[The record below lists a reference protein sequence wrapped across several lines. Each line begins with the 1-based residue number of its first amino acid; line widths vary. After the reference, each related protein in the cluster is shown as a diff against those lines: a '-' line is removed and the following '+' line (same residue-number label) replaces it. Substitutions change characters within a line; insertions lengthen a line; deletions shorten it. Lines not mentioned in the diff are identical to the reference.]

1 MRPPFPPH
9 NQPSADSPATAAT
22 TATAQPTAITPEQQQ
37 QMMVHMYQMLYSQ
50 AQAFGLAMPP
60 LDFSPAG
67 MMQLMQISMQLQMLS
82 AQLAGQGTPNPQ
94 ATPQFSP
101 QVQANYQPQPQLQP
115 QPQQAPMP
123 VMPTTPNMAPMPP
136 QAVVQPYP
144 YPQGQVQPQAQ
155 APIPAMPVMPN
166 VAPMP
171 PQAVAQ
177 PYPYPQGQV
186 QPQVQAP
193 IPTMPVMPTTPNMA
207 PMPPQAVA
215 QPYPYP
221 QGQVQP
227 QAQAQTPMPVM
238 PNVAPMPP
246 QAVVQPYPYS
256 QGQVQPQPQV
266 QAQALSA
273 VVPHPQDPAEHLH
286 SLRAAVSHLDVEY
299 RPQLSA
305 EQAATA
311 REQGVFTIPVDAV
324 DANRKIASA
333 PEVLEHTSEGVKRA
347 QDRWLEEFPRND
359 GLYCEVN
366 SFIRY
371 MRDERHYS
379 PLTIRSYKELLG
391 RVITFLERPVAN
403 NARACA
409 GLRWQMVDK
418 QVIRAIGRFLNFK
431 EAPIKKAGAAGT
443 AASAVGAA
451 ALASAGAGAG
461 YAGLTGQTGPTESSG
476 ASGTERYA
484 SASVAHNINVL
495 SSFFTFLQKRCG
507 LEHNPMVHL
516 HSPKVRNALPRV
528 LSLREVEQLSTG
540 CASVDNSF
548 VAVRDRAIV
557 ALLFSSGLR
566 VSELVSLNLYDVD
579 FEMREVRVIGKGNK
593 ERVVPVGSVALEAL
607 RQYLQMR
614 PMVKPVDNALFVGN
628 RGKRLTT
635 RLVQSHIKAAAEKEE
650 LGGRVTPHKLRHAFA
665 TQLLSNGVDMRLV
678 QEMLGHANLATTQV
692 YTHIDIKHLQEVYD
706 RAHPRA
712 SPEQTAEQKAATD
725 LQLQD
730 SAQLLDL
737 ALHPHGSGDPQD
749 GDI

>member
-37 QMMVHMYQMLYSQ
+37 MMVQMYQMLYSQ

-101 QVQANYQPQPQLQP
+101 QVQANYQLQP

-371 MRDERHYS
+371 MRDERHFS

-391 RVITFLERPVAN
+391 RVIAFLERPVAN

-409 GLRWQMVDK
+409 SLRWQMVDK

-431 EAPIKKAGAAGT
+431 EAPTKKAGAAAGAAASAAGT
-443 AASAVGAA
+443 AAEQIT
-451 ALASAGAGAG
+451 GAGAG
-461 YAGLTGQTGPTESSG
+461 YAGLIGQTESSG

-516 HSPKVRNALPRV
+516 HSPKVRNELPRV

-730 SAQLLDL
+730 SAQLLEL

-749 GDI
+749 VDI

>member
-1 MRPPFPPH
+1 M
-9 NQPSADSPATAAT
+9 
-22 TATAQPTAITPEQQQ
+22 
-37 QMMVHMYQMLYSQ
+37 
-50 AQAFGLAMPP
+50 
-60 LDFSPAG
+60 
-67 MMQLMQISMQLQMLS
+67 
-82 AQLAGQGTPNPQ
+82 
-94 ATPQFSP
+94 
-101 QVQANYQPQPQLQP
+101 
-115 QPQQAPMP
+115 
-123 VMPTTPNMAPMPP
+123 
-136 QAVVQPYP
+136 
-144 YPQGQVQPQAQ
+144 
-155 APIPAMPVMPN
+155 
-166 VAPMP
+166 
-171 PQAVAQ
+171 
-177 PYPYPQGQV
+177 
-186 QPQVQAP
+186 
-193 IPTMPVMPTTPNMA
+193 
-207 PMPPQAVA
+207 
-215 QPYPYP
+215 
-221 QGQVQP
+221 
-227 QAQAQTPMPVM
+227 
-238 PNVAPMPP
+238 
-246 QAVVQPYPYS
+246 
-256 QGQVQPQPQV
+256 
-266 QAQALSA
+266 
-273 VVPHPQDPAEHLH
+273 
-286 SLRAAVSHLDVEY
+286 
-299 RPQLSA
+299 
-305 EQAATA
+305 
-311 REQGVFTIPVDAV
+311 
-324 DANRKIASA
+324 
-333 PEVLEHTSEGVKRA
+333 
-347 QDRWLEEFPRND
+347 
-359 GLYCEVN
+359 
-366 SFIRY
+366 
-371 MRDERHYS
+371 
-379 PLTIRSYKELLG
+379 
-391 RVITFLERPVAN
+391 ITFLERPVAN

-443 AASAVGAA
+443 AASAVGTA

-749 GDI
+749 GGI

>member
-37 QMMVHMYQMLYSQ
+37 MMVQMYQMLYSQ

-101 QVQANYQPQPQLQP
+101 QVQANYQLQPQLQP
-115 QPQQAPMP
+115 QQ
-123 VMPTTPNMAPMPP
+123 APMPP

-186 QPQVQAP
+186 QPQVQA
-193 IPTMPVMPTTPNMA
+193 
-207 PMPPQAVA
+207 QA
-215 QPYPYP
+215 
-221 QGQVQP
+221 
-227 QAQAQTPMPVM
+227 PMPVM

-246 QAVVQPYPYS
+246 QPVAQPYLYP
-256 QGQVQPQPQV
+256 QGQVQPQLQPQV
-266 QAQALSA
+266 QVQEQAQVPPA
-273 VVPHPQDPAEHLH
+273 VVPHQQDPAEHLQ
-286 SLRAAVSHLDVEY
+286 SLRAAVSHLDVEH

-305 EQAATA
+305 EQAAMA
-311 REQGVFTIPVDAV
+311 REQGVFTMPVDAV
-324 DANRKIASA
+324 DANRKVASA

-371 MRDERHYS
+371 MRDERHFS

-431 EAPIKKAGAAGT
+431 EAPTKKAGAAGT
-443 AASAVGAA
+443 AASAVGTA

-593 ERVVPVGSVALEAL
+593 ERVVPVGSVALQAL
-607 RQYLQMR
+607 RQYLQLR

>member
-37 QMMVHMYQMLYSQ
+37 QMMVQMYQMLYSQ

-82 AQLAGQGTPNPQ
+82 AQLAGQGSPNHQ

-101 QVQANYQPQPQLQP
+101 QVQANYQPQVLT
-115 QPQQAPMP
+115 QAPIP
-123 VMPTTPNMAPMPP
+123 VMPNVAPMPP

-144 YPQGQVQPQAQ
+144 YPQGQVQVQPQL
-155 APIPAMPVMPN
+155 
-166 VAPMP
+166 
-171 PQAVAQ
+171 
-177 PYPYPQGQV
+177 
-186 QPQVQAP
+186 QPQVQ
-193 IPTMPVMPTTPNMA
+193 V
-207 PMPPQAVA
+207 
-215 QPYPYP
+215 
-221 QGQVQP
+221 
-227 QAQAQTPMPVM
+227 QAQTQ
-238 PNVAPMPP
+238 AP
-246 QAVVQPYPYS
+246 
-256 QGQVQPQPQV
+256 
-266 QAQALSA
+266 SA
-273 VVPHPQDPAEHLH
+273 VVPHQQEPAEHLQ

-371 MRDERHYS
+371 MRDERHFS

-431 EAPIKKAGAAGT
+431 EAPNQRASSAGT
-443 AASAVGAA
+443 AALAA
-451 ALASAGAGAG
+451 AGAGAG
-461 YAGLTGQTGPTESSG
+461 YAGLTGQTGQTESSG

-528 LSLREVEQLSTG
+528 LSLREVEQLSTS

-607 RQYLQMR
+607 RQYLQLR

-737 ALHPHGSGDPQD
+737 VLHPHGSGDPQD

>member
-1 MRPPFPPH
+1 MRPPFPPQ
-9 NQPSADSPATAAT
+9 NQSGAASPATT
-22 TATAQPTAITPEQQQ
+22 TTAQPIAMTPAQQQ
-37 QMMVHMYQMLYSQ
+37 QMVQMYQMLYSQ

-82 AQLAGQGTPNPQ
+82 AQLAGQGSPNPQ

-101 QVQANYQPQPQLQP
+101 QAQANYQPQ
-115 QPQQAPMP
+115 
-123 VMPTTPNMAPMPP
+123 V
-136 QAVVQPYP
+136 
-144 YPQGQVQPQAQ
+144 Q

-186 QPQVQAP
+186 QPQVPAP
-193 IPTMPVMPTTPNMA
+193 MPVMPNVA

-227 QAQAQTPMPVM
+227 QVQAPMPVM
-238 PNVAPMPP
+238 PNVVPMPP
-246 QAVVQPYPYS
+246 QPVAQPYLYP
-256 QGQVQPQPQV
+256 QGQVQPQLQPQV
-266 QAQALSA
+266 QVQEQAQVPPA
-273 VVPHPQDPAEHLH
+273 VVPHQQDPAEHLQ

-371 MRDERHYS
+371 MRDERHFS

-403 NARACA
+403 NALACA

-443 AASAVGAA
+443 AASAVGTA

-593 ERVVPVGSVALEAL
+593 ERVVPVGSVALQAL
-607 RQYLQMR
+607 RQYLQLR

-737 ALHPHGSGDPQD
+737 ALHPHGSGDPHD

>member
-37 QMMVHMYQMLYSQ
+37 MMVQMYQMLYSQ

-186 QPQVQAP
+186 QPQ
-193 IPTMPVMPTTPNMA
+193 
-207 PMPPQAVA
+207 PQV
-215 QPYPYP
+215 
-221 QGQVQP
+221 
-227 QAQAQTPMPVM
+227 
-238 PNVAPMPP
+238 
-246 QAVVQPYPYS
+246 
-256 QGQVQPQPQV
+256 QV

-286 SLRAAVSHLDVEY
+286 SLRAAVSHLDVEH

-311 REQGVFTIPVDAV
+311 REQGVFTMPVDAV

-371 MRDERHYS
+371 MRDERHFS

-391 RVITFLERPVAN
+391 RVIAFLERPVAN

-409 GLRWQMVDK
+409 SLRWQMVDK

-431 EAPIKKAGAAGT
+431 EAPTKKAGAAAGAAASAAGT
-443 AASAVGAA
+443 AAEQIT
-451 ALASAGAGAG
+451 GAGAG
-461 YAGLTGQTGPTESSG
+461 YAGLIGQTESSG

-484 SASVAHNINVL
+484 SASVAHGINVL

-516 HSPKVRNALPRV
+516 HSPKVRNELPRV

-737 ALHPHGSGDPQD
+737 ALHPHGSGDP

>member
-37 QMMVHMYQMLYSQ
+37 MMVQMYQMLYSQ

-101 QVQANYQPQPQLQP
+101 QVQASYQPQPQLQP

-123 VMPTTPNMAPMPP
+123 VM
-136 QAVVQPYP
+136 
-144 YPQGQVQPQAQ
+144 
-155 APIPAMPVMPN
+155 
-166 VAPMP
+166 
-171 PQAVAQ
+171 
-177 PYPYPQGQV
+177 
-186 QPQVQAP
+186 
-193 IPTMPVMPTTPNMA
+193 PNMA

-227 QAQAQTPMPVM
+227 QVQPQVLAQMSVM
-238 PNVAPMPP
+238 PNLAPMPP

-256 QGQVQPQPQV
+256 QGQVQPQPQVQV

-366 SFIRY
+366 RFIRY
-371 MRDERHYS
+371 MRDERHFS

-391 RVITFLERPVAN
+391 RVIAFLERPVAN

-409 GLRWQMVDK
+409 SLRWQMVDK

-431 EAPIKKAGAAGT
+431 EAPTKKAGAAAGA
-443 AASAVGAA
+443 AASAAETAA
-451 ALASAGAGAG
+451 EQITGAGAG
-461 YAGLTGQTGPTESSG
+461 YAGLIGQTESSG

-484 SASVAHNINVL
+484 IASVAHNINVL
-495 SSFFTFLQKRCG
+495 ASFFTFLQKRCG
-507 LEHNPMVHL
+507 LEHIPMVHV
-516 HSPKVRNALPRV
+516 HSPKVRNELPRV
-528 LSLREVEQLSTG
+528 LSLREVEQLSTS

-607 RQYLQMR
+607 RQYLQLR

-737 ALHPHGSGDPQD
+737 ALHPHGSGD
-749 GDI
+749 I

>member
-37 QMMVHMYQMLYSQ
+37 MMVQMYQMLYSQ

-186 QPQVQAP
+186 QPQ
-193 IPTMPVMPTTPNMA
+193 
-207 PMPPQAVA
+207 
-215 QPYPYP
+215 
-221 QGQVQP
+221 
-227 QAQAQTPMPVM
+227 AQAQTPMPVM

-266 QAQALSA
+266 QEQAQVPPA
-273 VVPHPQDPAEHLH
+273 VVPHQQDPAEHLQ

-371 MRDERHYS
+371 MRDERHFS

-443 AASAVGAA
+443 AASAVGTA

-593 ERVVPVGSVALEAL
+593 ERVVPVGSVALQAL

>member
-1 MRPPFPPH
+1 
-9 NQPSADSPATAAT
+9 
-22 TATAQPTAITPEQQQ
+22 
-37 QMMVHMYQMLYSQ
+37 
-50 AQAFGLAMPP
+50 
-60 LDFSPAG
+60 
-67 MMQLMQISMQLQMLS
+67 
-82 AQLAGQGTPNPQ
+82 
-94 ATPQFSP
+94 
-101 QVQANYQPQPQLQP
+101 
-115 QPQQAPMP
+115 
-123 VMPTTPNMAPMPP
+123 
-136 QAVVQPYP
+136 
-144 YPQGQVQPQAQ
+144 
-155 APIPAMPVMPN
+155 
-166 VAPMP
+166 
-171 PQAVAQ
+171 
-177 PYPYPQGQV
+177 
-186 QPQVQAP
+186 
-193 IPTMPVMPTTPNMA
+193 
-207 PMPPQAVA
+207 
-215 QPYPYP
+215 
-221 QGQVQP
+221 
-227 QAQAQTPMPVM
+227 MPVM

-266 QAQALSA
+266 QEQAQVPPA
-273 VVPHPQDPAEHLH
+273 VVPHQQDPAEHLQ

-371 MRDERHYS
+371 MRDERHFS

-443 AASAVGAA
+443 AASAVGTA

-484 SASVAHNINVL
+484 SASVAHSINVL

-593 ERVVPVGSVALEAL
+593 ERVVPVGSVALQAL

>member
-1 MRPPFPPH
+1 MRPPFPPQ
-9 NQPSADSPATAAT
+9 NQSGAASPATT
-22 TATAQPTAITPEQQQ
+22 TTAQPIAMTPAQQQ
-37 QMMVHMYQMLYSQ
+37 QMVQMYQMLYSQ

-115 QPQQAPMP
+115 QQAPMP

-155 APIPAMPVMPN
+155 A
-166 VAPMP
+166 
-171 PQAVAQ
+171 
-177 PYPYPQGQV
+177 
-186 QPQVQAP
+186 
-193 IPTMPVMPTTPNMA
+193 
-207 PMPPQAVA
+207 
-215 QPYPYP
+215 
-221 QGQVQP
+221 
-227 QAQAQTPMPVM
+227 QTPMSVM

-266 QAQALSA
+266 QVQAQTPSAL
-273 VVPHPQDPAEHLH
+273 VQHQQEPAEHLQ
-286 SLRAAVSHLDVEY
+286 SLRVAVSHLDVEY

-324 DANRKIASA
+324 DANRKIASV

-371 MRDERHYS
+371 MRDERHFS

-443 AASAVGAA
+443 AASAVGTA

-461 YAGLTGQTGPTESSG
+461 YAGLTGQTGQTESSG

-593 ERVVPVGSVALEAL
+593 ERVVPVGSVALQAL

>member
-22 TATAQPTAITPEQQQ
+22 TATAQPIAMTPAQQQ
-37 QMMVHMYQMLYSQ
+37 QMVQMYQMLYSQ

-115 QPQQAPMP
+115 QQAP
-123 VMPTTPNMAPMPP
+123 
-136 QAVVQPYP
+136 
-144 YPQGQVQPQAQ
+144 
-155 APIPAMPVMPN
+155 
-166 VAPMP
+166 
-171 PQAVAQ
+171 
-177 PYPYPQGQV
+177 
-186 QPQVQAP
+186 
-193 IPTMPVMPTTPNMA
+193 MPVMPTTPNMA

-227 QAQAQTPMPVM
+227 QAQAQTPMSVM

-256 QGQVQPQPQV
+256 QGQVQPQPQVQVHV

-286 SLRAAVSHLDVEY
+286 SLRAAVSHLDVEH

-371 MRDERHYS
+371 MRDERHFS

-443 AASAVGAA
+443 AASAVGTA

-461 YAGLTGQTGPTESSG
+461 YAGLTGPTESSG

-593 ERVVPVGSVALEAL
+593 ERVVPVGSVALQAL

-712 SPEQTAEQKAATD
+712 SQEQTAEQKAATD

>member
-186 QPQVQAP
+186 QPQVQA
-193 IPTMPVMPTTPNMA
+193 
-207 PMPPQAVA
+207 QA
-215 QPYPYP
+215 
-221 QGQVQP
+221 
-227 QAQAQTPMPVM
+227 PMPVM

-246 QAVVQPYPYS
+246 QPVAQPYLYP
-256 QGQVQPQPQV
+256 QGQVQPQLQPQV
-266 QAQALSA
+266 QVQEQAQVPPA
-273 VVPHPQDPAEHLH
+273 VVPHQQDPAEHLQ

-311 REQGVFTIPVDAV
+311 REQGVFTMPVDAV
-324 DANRKIASA
+324 DANRKVASA

-371 MRDERHYS
+371 MRDERHFS

-443 AASAVGAA
+443 AASAVGTA

-737 ALHPHGSGDPQD
+737 ALHPHGSGDP

>member
-37 QMMVHMYQMLYSQ
+37 MMVQMYQMLYSQ

-101 QVQANYQPQPQLQP
+101 QVQANYQLQPQLQP
-115 QPQQAPMP
+115 QQ
-123 VMPTTPNMAPMPP
+123 APMPP

-186 QPQVQAP
+186 QPQVQA
-193 IPTMPVMPTTPNMA
+193 
-207 PMPPQAVA
+207 QA
-215 QPYPYP
+215 
-221 QGQVQP
+221 
-227 QAQAQTPMPVM
+227 PMPVM

-246 QAVVQPYPYS
+246 QPVAQPYLYP
-256 QGQVQPQPQV
+256 QGQVQPQLQPQV
-266 QAQALSA
+266 QVQEQAQVPPA
-273 VVPHPQDPAEHLH
+273 VVPHQQDPAEHLQ
-286 SLRAAVSHLDVEY
+286 SLRAAVSHLDVEH

-305 EQAATA
+305 EQAAMA
-311 REQGVFTIPVDAV
+311 REQGVFTMPVDAV
-324 DANRKIASA
+324 DANRKVASA

-371 MRDERHYS
+371 MRDERHFS

-443 AASAVGAA
+443 AASAVGTA

>member
-1 MRPPFPPH
+1 
-9 NQPSADSPATAAT
+9 
-22 TATAQPTAITPEQQQ
+22 
-37 QMMVHMYQMLYSQ
+37 
-50 AQAFGLAMPP
+50 
-60 LDFSPAG
+60 
-67 MMQLMQISMQLQMLS
+67 
-82 AQLAGQGTPNPQ
+82 
-94 ATPQFSP
+94 
-101 QVQANYQPQPQLQP
+101 
-115 QPQQAPMP
+115 
-123 VMPTTPNMAPMPP
+123 
-136 QAVVQPYP
+136 
-144 YPQGQVQPQAQ
+144 
-155 APIPAMPVMPN
+155 
-166 VAPMP
+166 
-171 PQAVAQ
+171 
-177 PYPYPQGQV
+177 
-186 QPQVQAP
+186 
-193 IPTMPVMPTTPNMA
+193 
-207 PMPPQAVA
+207 
-215 QPYPYP
+215 
-221 QGQVQP
+221 
-227 QAQAQTPMPVM
+227 
-238 PNVAPMPP
+238 
-246 QAVVQPYPYS
+246 
-256 QGQVQPQPQV
+256 
-266 QAQALSA
+266 
-273 VVPHPQDPAEHLH
+273 
-286 SLRAAVSHLDVEY
+286 
-299 RPQLSA
+299 
-305 EQAATA
+305 
-311 REQGVFTIPVDAV
+311 
-324 DANRKIASA
+324 
-333 PEVLEHTSEGVKRA
+333 
-347 QDRWLEEFPRND
+347 
-359 GLYCEVN
+359 
-366 SFIRY
+366 
-371 MRDERHYS
+371 
-379 PLTIRSYKELLG
+379 
-391 RVITFLERPVAN
+391 
-403 NARACA
+403 
-409 GLRWQMVDK
+409 MVDK

-431 EAPIKKAGAAGT
+431 EAPTKKAGAAGT
-443 AASAVGAA
+443 AASAAGTAA
-451 ALASAGAGAG
+451 EQITGAGAG
-461 YAGLTGQTGPTESSG
+461 YAGLIGQTESSG

-484 SASVAHNINVL
+484 SASVAHGINVL

-593 ERVVPVGSVALEAL
+593 ERVVPVGSVALQAL
-607 RQYLQMR
+607 RQYLQLR

>member
-22 TATAQPTAITPEQQQ
+22 TATAQPTAMTPAQQQ
-37 QMMVHMYQMLYSQ
+37 QMVQMYQMLYSQ

-186 QPQVQAP
+186 QPQ
-193 IPTMPVMPTTPNMA
+193 
-207 PMPPQAVA
+207 
-215 QPYPYP
+215 
-221 QGQVQP
+221 
-227 QAQAQTPMPVM
+227 AQAQTPMPVM

-246 QAVVQPYPYS
+246 QAVIQPYPYS
-256 QGQVQPQPQV
+256 QGQVQPQPQVQV

-371 MRDERHYS
+371 MRDERHFS

-391 RVITFLERPVAN
+391 RVIAFLERPVAN

-409 GLRWQMVDK
+409 SLRWQMVDK

-443 AASAVGAA
+443 AASAVGTA

-461 YAGLTGQTGPTESSG
+461 YAGLTGQTDPTESSG

-484 SASVAHNINVL
+484 SASVAHSINVL

-593 ERVVPVGSVALEAL
+593 ERVVPVGSVALDAL

>member
-1 MRPPFPPH
+1 
-9 NQPSADSPATAAT
+9 
-22 TATAQPTAITPEQQQ
+22 
-37 QMMVHMYQMLYSQ
+37 
-50 AQAFGLAMPP
+50 
-60 LDFSPAG
+60 
-67 MMQLMQISMQLQMLS
+67 
-82 AQLAGQGTPNPQ
+82 
-94 ATPQFSP
+94 
-101 QVQANYQPQPQLQP
+101 
-115 QPQQAPMP
+115 
-123 VMPTTPNMAPMPP
+123 
-136 QAVVQPYP
+136 
-144 YPQGQVQPQAQ
+144 
-155 APIPAMPVMPN
+155 MPVMPN

-266 QAQALSA
+266 QEQAQVPPA
-273 VVPHPQDPAEHLH
+273 VVPHQQDPAEHLQ

-371 MRDERHYS
+371 MRDERHFS

-443 AASAVGAA
+443 AASAVGTA

-593 ERVVPVGSVALEAL
+593 ERVVPVGSVALQAL

>member
-37 QMMVHMYQMLYSQ
+37 MMVQMYQMLYSQ

-101 QVQANYQPQPQLQP
+101 QVQANYQLQPQLQP

-193 IPTMPVMPTTPNMA
+193 TPA
-207 PMPPQAVA
+207 I
-215 QPYPYP
+215 
-221 QGQVQP
+221 
-227 QAQAQTPMPVM
+227 

-246 QAVVQPYPYS
+246 QAVVQPYPYP
-256 QGQVQPQPQV
+256 QGQVQPQPQPQV
-266 QAQALSA
+266 QVQEQAQVPPA
-273 VVPHPQDPAEHLH
+273 VVPHQQDPAEHLQ
-286 SLRAAVSHLDVEY
+286 SLRAAVSHLDVEH

-311 REQGVFTIPVDAV
+311 REQGVFTMPV
-324 DANRKIASA
+324 DANRKVASA

-371 MRDERHYS
+371 MRDERHFS

-443 AASAVGAA
+443 AASAVGTA

-484 SASVAHNINVL
+484 SASVAHGINVL

-593 ERVVPVGSVALEAL
+593 ERVVPVGSVALQAL
-607 RQYLQMR
+607 RQYLQLR

>member
-37 QMMVHMYQMLYSQ
+37 QMVQMYQMLYSQ

-144 YPQGQVQPQAQ
+144 YPQGQVQPQ
-155 APIPAMPVMPN
+155 V
-166 VAPMP
+166 
-171 PQAVAQ
+171 
-177 PYPYPQGQV
+177 
-186 QPQVQAP
+186 
-193 IPTMPVMPTTPNMA
+193 
-207 PMPPQAVA
+207 
-215 QPYPYP
+215 
-221 QGQVQP
+221 
-227 QAQAQTPMPVM
+227 QAQAPMPVM

-246 QAVVQPYPYS
+246 QPVAQPYLYP
-256 QGQVQPQPQV
+256 QGQVQPQLQPQV
-266 QAQALSA
+266 QVQVQVQEQAQVPPA
-273 VVPHPQDPAEHLH
+273 VVPHQQDPAEHLQ
-286 SLRAAVSHLDVEY
+286 SLRAAVSHLDVEH

-371 MRDERHYS
+371 MRDERHFS

-443 AASAVGAA
+443 AASAVGTA

-635 RLVQSHIKAAAEKEE
+635 RLVQSHIKAAAEKED

>member
-37 QMMVHMYQMLYSQ
+37 QMMVQMYQMFYSQ

-193 IPTMPVMPTTPNMA
+193 IPA
-207 PMPPQAVA
+207 
-215 QPYPYP
+215 
-221 QGQVQP
+221 
-227 QAQAQTPMPVM
+227 MPVM

-256 QGQVQPQPQV
+256 QGQVQPQPQVQV

-366 SFIRY
+366 RFIRY
-371 MRDERHYS
+371 MRDERHFS

-391 RVITFLERPVAN
+391 RVIAFLERPVAN

-409 GLRWQMVDK
+409 SLRWQMVDK

-431 EAPIKKAGAAGT
+431 EAPTKKAGAAAGAAASAAGT
-443 AASAVGAA
+443 AAEQIT
-451 ALASAGAGAG
+451 GAGAG
-461 YAGLTGQTGPTESSG
+461 YAGLIGQTESSG

-516 HSPKVRNALPRV
+516 HSPKVRNELPRV

>member
-1 MRPPFPPH
+1 MCPPIPPH
-9 NQPSADSPATAAT
+9 NQSSAASPATAAT
-22 TATAQPTAITPEQQQ
+22 TDTAQPMAMTPAQQQ
-37 QMMVHMYQMLYSQ
+37 QMVQMYQMLYSQ

-60 LDFSPAG
+60 VDFSPAG

-215 QPYPYP
+215 QPYPY
-221 QGQVQP
+221 
-227 QAQAQTPMPVM
+227 
-238 PNVAPMPP
+238 
-246 QAVVQPYPYS
+246 S

-266 QAQALSA
+266 QVQVQAQALSS

-286 SLRAAVSHLDVEY
+286 SLRAAVSHLDVEH

-311 REQGVFTIPVDAV
+311 REQGVFTMPVDAV
-324 DANRKIASA
+324 DANRKVASA

-371 MRDERHYS
+371 MRDERHFS

-431 EAPIKKAGAAGT
+431 EAPTKKAGAAAGAAASAAGT
-443 AASAVGAA
+443 AAEQIT
-451 ALASAGAGAG
+451 GAGAG
-461 YAGLTGQTGPTESSG
+461 YAGLIGQTVQTDSSG

-484 SASVAHNINVL
+484 SASVAHSINVL

-507 LEHNPMVHL
+507 LEYNPMVHL

>member
-366 SFIRY
+366 RFIRY
-371 MRDERHYS
+371 MRDERHFS

-391 RVITFLERPVAN
+391 RVIAFLERPVAN

-409 GLRWQMVDK
+409 SLRWQMVDK

-431 EAPIKKAGAAGT
+431 EAPTKKAGAAAGAAASAAGT
-443 AASAVGAA
+443 AAEQIT
-451 ALASAGAGAG
+451 GAGAG
-461 YAGLTGQTGPTESSG
+461 YAGLIGQTES
-476 ASGTERYA
+476 R
-484 SASVAHNINVL
+484 
-495 SSFFTFLQKRCG
+495 
-507 LEHNPMVHL
+507 
-516 HSPKVRNALPRV
+516 
-528 LSLREVEQLSTG
+528 
-540 CASVDNSF
+540 
-548 VAVRDRAIV
+548 
-557 ALLFSSGLR
+557 
-566 VSELVSLNLYDVD
+566 
-579 FEMREVRVIGKGNK
+579 
-593 ERVVPVGSVALEAL
+593 AL
-607 RQYLQMR
+607 R
-614 PMVKPVDNALFVGN
+614 
-628 RGKRLTT
+628 
-635 RLVQSHIKAAAEKEE
+635 
-650 LGGRVTPHKLRHAFA
+650 
-665 TQLLSNGVDMRLV
+665 
-678 QEMLGHANLATTQV
+678 
-692 YTHIDIKHLQEVYD
+692 
-706 RAHPRA
+706 
-712 SPEQTAEQKAATD
+712 
-725 LQLQD
+725 
-730 SAQLLDL
+730 
-737 ALHPHGSGDPQD
+737 
-749 GDI
+749 

>member
-37 QMMVHMYQMLYSQ
+37 MMVQMYQMLYSQ

-101 QVQANYQPQPQLQP
+101 QVQANYQPQLQP

-186 QPQVQAP
+186 QPQVQA
-193 IPTMPVMPTTPNMA
+193 
-207 PMPPQAVA
+207 QA
-215 QPYPYP
+215 
-221 QGQVQP
+221 
-227 QAQAQTPMPVM
+227 PMPVM

-246 QAVVQPYPYS
+246 QPVAQPYLYP
-256 QGQVQPQPQV
+256 QGQVQPQLQPQV
-266 QAQALSA
+266 QVQEQAQVPPA
-273 VVPHPQDPAEHLH
+273 VVSHQQDPAEHLQ
-286 SLRAAVSHLDVEY
+286 SLRAAVSHLDVEH

-311 REQGVFTIPVDAV
+311 REQGVFTMPVDAV

-443 AASAVGAA
+443 AASAVGTA

>member
-1 MRPPFPPH
+1 M
-9 NQPSADSPATAAT
+9 
-22 TATAQPTAITPEQQQ
+22 
-37 QMMVHMYQMLYSQ
+37 
-50 AQAFGLAMPP
+50 
-60 LDFSPAG
+60 
-67 MMQLMQISMQLQMLS
+67 
-82 AQLAGQGTPNPQ
+82 
-94 ATPQFSP
+94 
-101 QVQANYQPQPQLQP
+101 
-115 QPQQAPMP
+115 
-123 VMPTTPNMAPMPP
+123 
-136 QAVVQPYP
+136 QPYP

-186 QPQVQAP
+186 QPQVQA
-193 IPTMPVMPTTPNMA
+193 
-207 PMPPQAVA
+207 QA
-215 QPYPYP
+215 
-221 QGQVQP
+221 
-227 QAQAQTPMPVM
+227 PMPVM

-246 QAVVQPYPYS
+246 QLVAQPYLYP
-256 QGQVQPQPQV
+256 QGQVQPQLQPQV
-266 QAQALSA
+266 QVQEQAQVPPA
-273 VVPHPQDPAEHLH
+273 VVPHQQDPAEHLH

-333 PEVLEHTSEGVKRA
+333 PEVLEHTSEGFKRA

-371 MRDERHYS
+371 MRDERHFS

-431 EAPIKKAGAAGT
+431 EAPIKKAGAAGI
-443 AASAVGAA
+443 AASAVGTA

-484 SASVAHNINVL
+484 SASVAHSINVL

-593 ERVVPVGSVALEAL
+593 ERVVPVGSVALQAL
-607 RQYLQMR
+607 RQYLQLR

>member
-37 QMMVHMYQMLYSQ
+37 QMMVQMYQMLYSQ

-155 APIPAMPVMPN
+155 APIPAMPN

-193 IPTMPVMPTTPNMA
+193 IPA
-207 PMPPQAVA
+207 
-215 QPYPYP
+215 
-221 QGQVQP
+221 
-227 QAQAQTPMPVM
+227 MPVM

-256 QGQVQPQPQV
+256 QGQVQPQPQVQV

-366 SFIRY
+366 RFIRY
-371 MRDERHYS
+371 MRDERHFS

-391 RVITFLERPVAN
+391 RVIAFLERPVAN

-409 GLRWQMVDK
+409 SLRWQMVDK

-431 EAPIKKAGAAGT
+431 EAPTKKAGAAAGAAASAAGT
-443 AASAVGAA
+443 AAEQIT
-451 ALASAGAGAG
+451 GAGAG
-461 YAGLTGQTGPTESSG
+461 YAGLIGQTESSG

>member
-1 MRPPFPPH
+1 MCPTMPPH
-9 NQPSADSPATAAT
+9 NQSSAASPAAT
-22 TATAQPTAITPEQQQ
+22 TAQPMAMTPAQQQ
-37 QMMVHMYQMLYSQ
+37 QMVQMYQMLYSQ

-67 MMQLMQISMQLQMLS
+67 MMQLMQIS
-82 AQLAGQGTPNPQ
+82 
-94 ATPQFSP
+94 TPQFSP
-101 QVQANYQPQPQLQP
+101 QAQANYLAQPQ
-115 QPQQAPMP
+115 
-123 VMPTTPNMAPMPP
+123 V
-136 QAVVQPYP
+136 
-144 YPQGQVQPQAQ
+144 Q

-227 QAQAQTPMPVM
+227 QVQAQAPMPVM

-246 QAVVQPYPYS
+246 QPVAQPYLYP
-256 QGQVQPQPQV
+256 QGQVQPQLQPQV
-266 QAQALSA
+266 QVQEQAQVPPA
-273 VVPHPQDPAEHLH
+273 VVPHQQDPAEHLQ
-286 SLRAAVSHLDVEY
+286 SLRAAVSHLDVEH

-311 REQGVFTIPVDAV
+311 REQGVFTMPVDAV
-324 DANRKIASA
+324 DANRKVASA

-366 SFIRY
+366 RFIRY
-371 MRDERHYS
+371 MRDERHFS

-391 RVITFLERPVAN
+391 RVIAFLERPVAN

-409 GLRWQMVDK
+409 SLRWQMVDK

-431 EAPIKKAGAAGT
+431 EAPTKKAGAAAGAAASAAGT
-443 AASAVGAA
+443 AAEQIT
-451 ALASAGAGAG
+451 GAGAG
-461 YAGLTGQTGPTESSG
+461 YAGLIGQTESSG

-516 HSPKVRNALPRV
+516 HSPKVRNELPRV
-528 LSLREVEQLSTG
+528 LSLREVEQLSTS

-737 ALHPHGSGDPQD
+737 ALHPHGSGDP

>member
-1 MRPPFPPH
+1 MCPPIPPH
-9 NQPSADSPATAAT
+9 NQPSAASPATAASG
-22 TATAQPTAITPEQQQ
+22 QPMAMTPAQQQ
-37 QMMVHMYQMLYSQ
+37 QMVQMYQMLYSQ

-82 AQLAGQGTPNPQ
+82 AQLAGQGTPNSQ
-94 ATPQFSP
+94 VTPQFST
-101 QVQANYQPQPQLQP
+101 QVQANYLPQPQAPAQV
-115 QPQQAPMP
+115 PMP
-123 VMPTTPNMAPMPP
+123 A
-136 QAVVQPYP
+136 
-144 YPQGQVQPQAQ
+144 
-155 APIPAMPVMPN
+155 MPN
-166 VAPMP
+166 VA
-171 PQAVAQ
+171 
-177 PYPYPQGQV
+177 
-186 QPQVQAP
+186 
-193 IPTMPVMPTTPNMA
+193 T
-207 PMPPQAVA
+207 MPPQAVA

-227 QAQAQTPMPVM
+227 QARAQAQIPAMPNVAPMPPQAAAQPYPYPQGQVQPQAPMSVM

-246 QAVVQPYPYS
+246 QAVAQPYSYPQGQLQPKPQVQAQAPVPVMPNVPPLPPQPVAQPYLYP
-256 QGQVQPQPQV
+256 QGQVQPQLQPQV
-266 QAQALSA
+266 QAQTQAPSA
-273 VVPHPQDPAEHLH
+273 VVPHQQDPAEHLQ
-286 SLRAAVSHLDVEY
+286 SLRAAVSHLDVEQ

-305 EQAATA
+305 EQAAIA
-311 REQGVFTIPVDAV
+311 REHGVFTMPVDAV

-333 PEVLEHTSEGVKRA
+333 PEVLEHTSDGVKRA

-371 MRDERHYS
+371 MRDERHFS

-391 RVITFLERPVAN
+391 RVIAFLERPVAN

-431 EAPIKKAGAAGT
+431 EAPTKKAGAAASAAGT
-443 AASAVGAA
+443 AAEQIT
-451 ALASAGAGAG
+451 GAGAG
-461 YAGLTGQTGPTESSG
+461 YAGLIGQTESSG

-484 SASVAHNINVL
+484 SASVAHGINVL

-516 HSPKVRNALPRV
+516 HSPKVRNELPRV

-749 GDI
+749 VDI

>member
-1 MRPPFPPH
+1 MRPPFPPQ
-9 NQPSADSPATAAT
+9 NQSGAASPATT
-22 TATAQPTAITPEQQQ
+22 TTAQPIAMTPAQQQ
-37 QMMVHMYQMLYSQ
+37 QMVQMYQMLYSQ

-82 AQLAGQGTPNPQ
+82 AQLAGQGSPNPQ

-101 QVQANYQPQPQLQP
+101 QVQANYQPQAS
-115 QPQQAPMP
+115 APMP
-123 VMPTTPNMAPMPP
+123 AMPTMPNVAPMPP

-144 YPQGQVQPQAQ
+144 YPQGP
-155 APIPAMPVMPN
+155 
-166 VAPMP
+166 
-171 PQAVAQ
+171 
-177 PYPYPQGQV
+177 V
-186 QPQVQAP
+186 QPQVPAQAQTP
-193 IPTMPVMPTTPNMA
+193 IPAMA

-227 QAQAQTPMPVM
+227 QAQVQAPTPAI
-238 PNVAPMPP
+238 PNVVPMPP
-246 QAVVQPYPYS
+246 QPVAQPYLYP

-266 QAQALSA
+266 QVQEQAQVPPA
-273 VVPHPQDPAEHLH
+273 VVPHQQDPAEHLQ
-286 SLRAAVSHLDVEY
+286 SLRAAVSHLDVEH

-371 MRDERHYS
+371 MRDERHFS

-431 EAPIKKAGAAGT
+431 EAPIKKAGAEGT
-443 AASAVGAA
+443 AASAVGTA

-461 YAGLTGQTGPTESSG
+461 YACLTGQTGPTESSG

-507 LEHNPMVHL
+507 LEYNPMVHL

-579 FEMREVRVIGKGNK
+579 FEMREVSVIGKGNK
-593 ERVVPVGSVALEAL
+593 ERVVPVGSVALQAL
-607 RQYLQMR
+607 RQYLQLR

>member
-9 NQPSADSPATAAT
+9 NQPRADSPATAAT

-37 QMMVHMYQMLYSQ
+37 MMVQMYQMLYSQ

-101 QVQANYQPQPQLQP
+101 QVQANYQLQPQLQP
-115 QPQQAPMP
+115 QQ
-123 VMPTTPNMAPMPP
+123 APMPP

-186 QPQVQAP
+186 QPQVQAQAP
-193 IPTMPVMPTTPNMA
+193 MPVMPNVA
-207 PMPPQAVA
+207 PMPPQPVA

-227 QAQAQTPMPVM
+227 QL
-238 PNVAPMPP
+238 
-246 QAVVQPYPYS
+246 
-256 QGQVQPQPQV
+256 QPQV
-266 QAQALSA
+266 QVQVQEQAQVPPA
-273 VVPHPQDPAEHLH
+273 VVPHQQDPAEHLQ
-286 SLRAAVSHLDVEY
+286 SLRAAVSHLDVEH

-305 EQAATA
+305 EQAAMA
-311 REQGVFTIPVDAV
+311 REQGVFTMPVDAV
-324 DANRKIASA
+324 DANRKVASA

-371 MRDERHYS
+371 MRDERHFS

-443 AASAVGAA
+443 AASAVGTA

>member
-1 MRPPFPPH
+1 MRPPFPPQ
-9 NQPSADSPATAAT
+9 NQSGAASPATT
-22 TATAQPTAITPEQQQ
+22 TTAQPIAMTPAQQQ
-37 QMMVHMYQMLYSQ
+37 QMVQMYQMLYSQ

-82 AQLAGQGTPNPQ
+82 AQLAGQGSPNPQ

-101 QVQANYQPQPQLQP
+101 QAQANYQPQPQL

-136 QAVVQPYP
+136 QAVAQPYP
-144 YPQGQVQPQAQ
+144 YPQGQVQPQVP
-155 APIPAMPVMPN
+155 APMPVMPN

-227 QAQAQTPMPVM
+227 QVQAPMPVM

-246 QAVVQPYPYS
+246 QPVAQPYLYP
-256 QGQVQPQPQV
+256 QGQVQPQLQPQV
-266 QAQALSA
+266 QVQEQAQVPPA
-273 VVPHPQDPAEHLH
+273 VVPHQQDPAEHLQ

-371 MRDERHYS
+371 MRDERHFS

-403 NARACA
+403 NALACA

-443 AASAVGAA
+443 AASAVGTA

-507 LEHNPMVHL
+507 LEHNPIVHL

-593 ERVVPVGSVALEAL
+593 ERVVPVGSVALQAL
-607 RQYLQMR
+607 RQYLQIR

-737 ALHPHGSGDPQD
+737 ALHPHGSGDPHD

>member
-1 MRPPFPPH
+1 MRPPFPPQ
-9 NQPSADSPATAAT
+9 NQSGAASPATT
-22 TATAQPTAITPEQQQ
+22 TTAQPIAMTPEQQQ
-37 QMMVHMYQMLYSQ
+37 QMMVQMYQMLYSQ
-50 AQAFGLAMPP
+50 AQAFGLAIPP

-101 QVQANYQPQPQLQP
+101 QVQANYQLQP

-366 SFIRY
+366 RFIRY
-371 MRDERHYS
+371 MRDERHFS

-391 RVITFLERPVAN
+391 RVIAFLERPVAN

-409 GLRWQMVDK
+409 SLRWQMVDK

-431 EAPIKKAGAAGT
+431 EAPTKKAGAAASAAGT
-443 AASAVGAA
+443 AAEQIT
-451 ALASAGAGAG
+451 GAGAG
-461 YAGLTGQTGPTESSG
+461 YAGLIGQTESSG

-484 SASVAHNINVL
+484 SASVAHGINVL

-516 HSPKVRNALPRV
+516 HSPKVRNELPRV

-749 GDI
+749 VDI

>member
-186 QPQVQAP
+186 QPQVQA
-193 IPTMPVMPTTPNMA
+193 
-207 PMPPQAVA
+207 QA
-215 QPYPYP
+215 
-221 QGQVQP
+221 
-227 QAQAQTPMPVM
+227 PMPVM

-246 QAVVQPYPYS
+246 QPVAQPYLYP
-256 QGQVQPQPQV
+256 QGQVQPQLQPQV
-266 QAQALSA
+266 QVQEQAQVPPA
-273 VVPHPQDPAEHLH
+273 VVPHQQDPAEHLQ

-311 REQGVFTIPVDAV
+311 REQGVFTMPVDAV
-324 DANRKIASA
+324 DANRKVASA

-371 MRDERHYS
+371 MRDERHFS

-443 AASAVGAA
+443 AASAVGTA

>member
-22 TATAQPTAITPEQQQ
+22 TATAQPIAMTPSQQQ
-37 QMMVHMYQMLYSQ
+37 QMVQMYQMLYSQ

-115 QPQQAPMP
+115 QQAPMP
-123 VMPTTPNMAPMPP
+123 VMPTTPNM
-136 QAVVQPYP
+136 
-144 YPQGQVQPQAQ
+144 
-155 APIPAMPVMPN
+155 
-166 VAPMP
+166 APMP

-221 QGQVQP
+221 QGQVQ
-227 QAQAQTPMPVM
+227 AQAPMPVM

-246 QAVVQPYPYS
+246 QPVAQPYLYPQGRVQP
-256 QGQVQPQPQV
+256 QLQPQV
-266 QAQALSA
+266 QVQEQAQVPPA
-273 VVPHPQDPAEHLH
+273 VVPHQQDPAEHLQ
-286 SLRAAVSHLDVEY
+286 SLRVAVSHLDVEH

-443 AASAVGAA
+443 AASAVGTA

-507 LEHNPMVHL
+507 LEYNPMVNL

>member
-37 QMMVHMYQMLYSQ
+37 MMVQMYQMLYSQ

-101 QVQANYQPQPQLQP
+101 QVQASYQPQPQLQP

-123 VMPTTPNMAPMPP
+123 VM
-136 QAVVQPYP
+136 
-144 YPQGQVQPQAQ
+144 
-155 APIPAMPVMPN
+155 
-166 VAPMP
+166 
-171 PQAVAQ
+171 
-177 PYPYPQGQV
+177 
-186 QPQVQAP
+186 
-193 IPTMPVMPTTPNMA
+193 PNMA

-227 QAQAQTPMPVM
+227 QVQPQVLAQMSVM
-238 PNVAPMPP
+238 PNLAPMPP

-256 QGQVQPQPQV
+256 QGQVQPQPQVQV

-366 SFIRY
+366 RFIRY
-371 MRDERHYS
+371 MRDERHFS

-391 RVITFLERPVAN
+391 RVIAFLERPVAN

-409 GLRWQMVDK
+409 SLRWQMVDK

-431 EAPIKKAGAAGT
+431 EAPTKKAGAAAGA
-443 AASAVGAA
+443 AASAAETAA
-451 ALASAGAGAG
+451 EQITGAGAG
-461 YAGLTGQTGPTESSG
+461 YAGLIGQTESSG

-516 HSPKVRNALPRV
+516 HSPKVRNELPRV
-528 LSLREVEQLSTG
+528 LSLREVEQLSTS

-607 RQYLQMR
+607 RQYLQLR

-737 ALHPHGSGDPQD
+737 ALHPHGSGD
-749 GDI
+749 I

>member
-186 QPQVQAP
+186 QPQVQA
-193 IPTMPVMPTTPNMA
+193 
-207 PMPPQAVA
+207 QA
-215 QPYPYP
+215 
-221 QGQVQP
+221 
-227 QAQAQTPMPVM
+227 PMPVM

-246 QAVVQPYPYS
+246 QPVAQPYLYP
-256 QGQVQPQPQV
+256 QGQVQPQLQPQV
-266 QAQALSA
+266 QVQEQAQVPPA
-273 VVPHPQDPAEHLH
+273 VVPHQQDPAEHLQ

-311 REQGVFTIPVDAV
+311 REQGVFTMPVDAV
-324 DANRKIASA
+324 DANRKVASA
-333 PEVLEHTSEGVKRA
+333 PEVLEHTSEGV
-347 QDRWLEEFPRND
+347 RWLEEFPRND

-371 MRDERHYS
+371 MRDERHFS

-443 AASAVGAA
+443 AASAVGTA

>member
-37 QMMVHMYQMLYSQ
+37 MMVQMYQMLYSQ

-101 QVQANYQPQPQLQP
+101 QVQASYQPQPQLQP

-136 QAVVQPYP
+136 QAVAQPYP
-144 YPQGQVQPQAQ
+144 YPQGQVQPQVQ
-155 APIPAMPVMPN
+155 TPIPAMPVMPN

-215 QPYPYP
+215 QPYPY
-221 QGQVQP
+221 
-227 QAQAQTPMPVM
+227 
-238 PNVAPMPP
+238 
-246 QAVVQPYPYS
+246 S
-256 QGQVQPQPQV
+256 QGQVQPQPQVQV

-366 SFIRY
+366 RFIRY
-371 MRDERHYS
+371 MRDERHFS

-391 RVITFLERPVAN
+391 RVIAFLERPVAN

-431 EAPIKKAGAAGT
+431 EAPTKKAGAAASAAGT
-443 AASAVGAA
+443 AAEQIT
-451 ALASAGAGAG
+451 GAGAG
-461 YAGLTGQTGPTESSG
+461 YAGLIGQTESSG

-507 LEHNPMVHL
+507 LEHSPMVHL
-516 HSPKVRNALPRV
+516 HSPKVRNELPRV
-528 LSLREVEQLSTG
+528 LSLREVEQLSTS

-737 ALHPHGSGDPQD
+737 ALHPHGSGD
-749 GDI
+749 I